1 MNKEEA
7 EEIISFIEE
16 QNFDLT
22 WCIYSFD
29 QWVVKN
35 KNDSRIIRE
44 ENIVEAK
51 AVEGNLNTIEKE
63 EIHKILCI
71 CNPDKTTSYEEIIK
85 AKFPKLSIVK
95 SSPILLEIMAK
106 NITKATAIEKLCELK
121 NISIEKTIAFGD
133 NYNDFE
139 MLTTV
144 KQGFLMD
151 NAPDELKKLIKLHT
165 DSNDNDGI
173 YKALKEL
180 SLLD

>member
-1 MNKEEA
+1 MHLQ
-7 EEIISFIEE
+7 S
-16 QNFDLT
+16 
-22 WCIYSFD
+22 
-29 QWVVKN
+29 
-35 KNDSRIIRE
+35 
-44 ENIVEAK
+44 
-51 AVEGNLNTIEKE
+51 
-63 EIHKILCI
+63 
-71 CNPDKTTSYEEIIK
+71 DKTTSYEEIIK